1 MPIIT
6 INFQDVVQS
15 SVQINDVAYYVPVS
29 GSGGFDTQ
37 NSDIIKIGRIR
48 SVGIRSITCDIDSST
63 VPPSTYN
70 TNSSTNDLIMFSK
83 DNSANMS
90 SLMGYYANI
99 QLTNS
104 STLEA
109 ELFSLESDFF
119 ESSK

>member
-15 SVQINDVAYYVPVS
+15 SVQINDIAYYVPVS

-70 TNSSTNDLIMFSK
+70 
-83 DNSANMS
+83 
-90 SLMGYYANI
+90 
-99 QLTNS
+99 
-104 STLEA
+104 
-109 ELFSLESDFF
+109 
-119 ESSK
+119 